1 MVLAQGGAVTSHM
14 GKSIK
19 VEDLKQIAAAYLFLE
34 AEVPSRK
41 DYFNCNPQTSG
52 IFTNIDT
59 SHGKS
64 ITEIVGCLIVSRE

>member
-1 MVLAQGGAVTSHM
+1 
-14 GKSIK
+14 
-19 VEDLKQIAAAYLFLE
+19 LE

>member
-1 MVLAQGGAVTSHM
+1 MVLAQGVAVTSHM

-41 DYFNCNPQTSG
+41 DYFNCNPKQVESSQILTQVMA
-52 IFTNIDT
+52 
-59 SHGKS
+59 KA
-64 ITEIVGCLIVSRE
+64 